1 MKGGGGR
8 RGEREEGRGG
18 ERRGAGGPKWVGL
31 EQKSTIGFEIEW
43 KVNSNFCYHLVYV

>member
-1 MKGGGGR
+1 MGGEGR
-8 RGEREEGRGG
+8 RGKKGEEGGG